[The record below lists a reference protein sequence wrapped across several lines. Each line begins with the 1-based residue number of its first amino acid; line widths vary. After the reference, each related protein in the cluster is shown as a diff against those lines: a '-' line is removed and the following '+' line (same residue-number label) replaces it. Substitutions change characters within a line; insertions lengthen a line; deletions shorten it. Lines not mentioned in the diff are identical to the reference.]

1 MPIFEYR
8 CRDCGEEFECLVLH
22 SSRPP
27 RCPACHSK
35 DLEKLIS
42 LHTVS
47 SEHSRKRARQ
57 SARAH
62 ASGIR
67 REKRHEDHKVLHDH
81 LADDH

>member
-8 CRDCGEEFECLVLH
+8 CRDCGEQFERLVLR
-22 SSRPP
+22 SSSPAQ
-27 RCPACHSK
+27 CPGCGLS

-42 LHTVS
+42 THAVS
-47 SEHSRKRARQ
+47 SEHTRKRARQ

-67 REKRHEDHKVLHDH
+67 REKRHEDHKQLHAH
-81 LADDH
+81 LADEH

>member
-8 CRDCGEEFECLVLH
+8 CRDCGEQFECLVLG
-22 SSRPP
+22 SSSQP
-27 RCPACHSK
+27 RCSACDGD

-42 LHTVS
+42 LYTVS

-62 ASGIR
+62 AGGIR
-67 REKRHEDHKVLHDH
+67 REKQHEDHKVLHEH